1 MKTTP
6 NAAATV
12 RTRDELVATY
22 RSLSRSLAN
31 EALTEAEADT
41 LRRQRDAVQAEIEA
55 AVS

>member
-12 RTRDELVATY
+12 RTRDELVAMY

-31 EALTEAEADT
+31 EALTDAEADA

-55 AVS
+55 AS